1 MSGISQVRETMRHGV
16 SSTAFAQG
24 IPPSWSSSPRH
35 HHSPNRDEVCEE
47 GVPGV
52 RALLLGGPM
61 VLHHHSPFFLE
72 LLTLPASPGLCGKG
86 GGMAGITEAA

>member
-16 SSTAFAQG
+16 SSTALAQG
-24 IPPSWSSSPRH
+24 IPPSWSSSPRP

-52 RALLLGGPM
+52 RAILDHPM
-61 VLHHHSPFFLE
+61 VLHHHSPSFLE
-72 LLTLPASPGLCGKG
+72 LLTPPASPGPCGKV
-86 GGMAGITEAA
+86 GGMAGITEAV